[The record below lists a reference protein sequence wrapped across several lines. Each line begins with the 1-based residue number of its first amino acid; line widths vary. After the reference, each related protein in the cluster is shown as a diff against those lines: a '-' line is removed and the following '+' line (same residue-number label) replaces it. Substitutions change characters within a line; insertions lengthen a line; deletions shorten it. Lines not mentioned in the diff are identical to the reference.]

1 MSLPEVGSPVVYPLT
16 LRIPTSV
23 LYISPTPIPRAQQSR
38 SYRQARKLLFQNN
51 AVTGGMPP
59 EDCRAPLSQ
68 KKMDARRASA
78 LRNSRESRAKPHFAA
93 PPRKRSRRSTDV
105 ESGSTDVESG
115 SADGDDES
123 SINDFE
129 LPETR

>member
-1 MSLPEVGSPVVYPLT
+1 MSLPEVGSPVVYPALI

-23 LYISPTPIPRAQQSR
+23 LYISPAPIPRAQQSR

-105 ESGSTDVESG
+105 ESSST
-115 SADGDDES
+115 DGDDES

-129 LPETR
+129 LPDTR